1 MKVNIFHGSP
11 SIIEKPVFGY
21 GKPYNDYG
29 LGFYCT
35 YSLEMAK
42 EFIKLGFH
50 ISLGGPV
57 TFKNAKESKVIA
69 RVIPLDKLLVE
80 TDCPYLS
87 PTPFRGKRNESAY
100 VYYTALEIA
109 NLRGITLEEIDIAT
123 TTNAQNLFRI

>member
-42 EFIKLGFH
+42 EWA
-50 ISLGGPV
+50 V
-57 TFKNAKESKVIA
+57 SKDVDGYA
-69 RVIPLDKLLVE
+69 N
-80 TDCPYLS
+80 C
-87 PTPFRGKRNESAY
+87 
-100 VYYTALEIA
+100 YTIVLI
-109 NLRGITLEEIDIAT
+109 
-123 TTNAQNLFRI
+123 